1 MCTGLELL
9 AVGAAGAT
17 AATTISQANDAK
29 KDRKQ
34 AQAMAA
40 NAETERKAAETKA
53 TQDAY
58 ASTQMRKQALR
69 SNSLFT
75 GGSGGAEPAAR
86 QTLGV

>member
-9 AVGAAGAT
+9 AAGA
-17 AATTISQANDAK
+17 AATTAAVSIDQAQDAK
-29 KDRKQ
+29 KDRKE
-34 AQAMAA
+34 ALLKATGL
-40 NAETERKAAETKA
+40 EKDRKAAESKA

-58 ASTQMRKQALR
+58 ASAQMRKQALR

-75 GGSGGAEPAAR
+75 GGAGGSEPATQ

>member
-9 AVGAAGAT
+9 AVGAAATT
-17 AATTISQANDAK
+17 AAVSIDQAQDAK
-29 KDRKQ
+29 KDRKD
-34 AQAMAA
+34 AILKAA
-40 NAETERKAAETKA
+40 GIEKERKDADAKA

-69 SNSLFT
+69 TNSLFT
-75 GGSGGAEPAAR
+75 GGAGGSEPATQ

>member
-1 MCTGLELL
+1 MCTGLEAALL
-9 AVGAAGAT
+9 AGTAVT
-17 AATTISQANDAK
+17 AATAVDSAQDAK
-29 KDRKQ
+29 KDRKELK
-34 AQAMAA
+34 AQAENVAL
-40 NAETERKAAETKA
+40 ERKTAETKA